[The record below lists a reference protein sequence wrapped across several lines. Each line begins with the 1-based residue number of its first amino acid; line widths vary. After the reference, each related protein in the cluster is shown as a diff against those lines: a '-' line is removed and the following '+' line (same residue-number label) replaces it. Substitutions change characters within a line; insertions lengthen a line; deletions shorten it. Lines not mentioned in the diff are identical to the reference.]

1 MRCVLQVVNEASLFI
16 DEKLYSSIGKGFLLL
31 VGYEENDDETTIKK
45 VIDKVLSLRLFK
57 DDFGKTNISLQDVNG
72 EIMVVSQF
80 TLYADIKKGRRP
92 SFIKAAKGEISEKLY
107 LDTIKYVESIMPCKT
122 GVFGADM
129 QIKLT
134 NDGPFT
140 LMIDS
145 GEL

>member
-1 MRCVLQVVNEASLFI
+1 MRCVLQVVNDASLFI